1 MLDLQRLITLAGL
14 NESFQQLDEA
24 REDDAAKVPG
34 LLDAYNNDTSAQNK
48 PEFTEPLKLAQH
60 LSALLGMPAAK
71 YLVRFARWYA
81 SHNFTLA
88 DITSENGVKA
98 KLEEFDKDTVKRAL
112 VAAGHPN
119 DINNYPTYHE
129 FTAAID
135 PILTQGV
142 QSGKEKKAEK
152 RADVTKLM
160 DYADFKVYLPQSE
173 AASQFYGSGT
183 SWCTAYTKAEMPCQF
198 NKYHAQGELYII
210 WARDDSGSPKAKQGG
225 RKFQIHMENN
235 EFKNSLNNEVDKED
249 IHWLSQIPHYKE
261 LLEYLINKYY
271 H

>member
-1 MLDLQRLITLAGL
+1 MLDLQRLLKLAGL
-14 NESFQQLDEA
+14 NESYQQLDEA
-24 REDDAAKVPG
+24 REDDAAKVSG
-34 LLDAYNNDTSAQNK
+34 LVDVYNADTSVPNK
-48 PEFTEPLKLAQH
+48 PEFTDPLELAKH
-60 LSALLGMPAAK
+60 FSTLLGMPAAK
-71 YLVRFARWYA
+71 YLVRFARWYGG
-81 SHNFTLA
+81 HNFTLA
-88 DITSENGVKA
+88 DFADVKA

-119 DINNYPTYHE
+119 DINNYPSYHE
-129 FTAAID
+129 FTSALD
-135 PILTQGV
+135 PILQQGV
-142 QSGKEKKAEK
+142 QSGKEQKAEKKAEVK
-152 RADVTKLM
+152 KLM

-210 WARDDSGSPKAKQGG
+210 WARDDSGSPKAKNGG
-225 RKFQIHMENN
+225 RKYQIHMENN
-235 EFKNSLNNEVDKED
+235 EFKNSLNNDVDKED
-249 IHWLSQIPHYKE
+249 IHWLSQLPHYKE